1 MKYLLLILALGLGA
15 ELKAQEIVL
24 YPDSFYRYEF
34 SSKEFFEKSIEK
46 REIKKPSKWEHENVR
61 FSASMDDSSII
72 FNKGTQE
79 FPQKIEEAWYYK
91 SPFRSRKK
99 IHHYYFVHNPCDVT
113 SIFVD
118 IPSGRN
124 KRTLICY
131 HQRADLKYEA
141 VYFPYDVKKMN
152 AMIQKMEYVEE

>member
-1 MKYLLLILALGLGA
+1 MAGVGFVSNKNSENKLSKVEA
-15 ELKAQEIVL
+15 ETLDKL
-24 YPDSFYRYEF
+24 CWK
-34 SSKEFFEKSIEK
+34 SSK

-61 FSASMDDSSII
+61 FSANMDDSSII

-79 FPQKIEEAWYYK
+79 FPQKIEEAGYYK

-113 SIFVD
+113 SVFVD

-124 KRTLICY
+124 KRTLIYY
-131 HQRADLKYEA
+131 HQREDLKYEA

-152 AMIQKMEYVEE
+152 SVIQKMEYGEE

>member
-15 ELKAQEIVL
+15 ELKAQGVVL

-34 SSKEFFEKSIEK
+34 SSKESFEKSIEK

-79 FPQKIEEAWYYK
+79 FPQKIEED
-91 SPFRSRKK
+91 RS
-99 IHHYYFVHNPCDVT
+99 
-113 SIFVD
+113 
-118 IPSGRN
+118 
-124 KRTLICY
+124 
-131 HQRADLKYEA
+131 
-141 VYFPYDVKKMN
+141 VYFML
-152 AMIQKMEYVEE
+152 

>member
-1 MKYLLLILALGLGA
+1 MKYLLLILALSLGA

-24 YPDSFYRYEF
+24 YSDSFYRYEF
-34 SSKEFFEKSIEK
+34 SSKESFEKSVEK
-46 REIKKPSKWEHENVR
+46 RQIKRPLKWEHAEIR
-61 FSASMDDSSII
+61 FAVNMDDSSIV

-124 KRTLICY
+124 KRTLIYY
-131 HQRADLKYEA
+131 HQREDLKYEA
-141 VYFPYDVKKMN
+141 VYFPYDVNKMN
-152 AMIQKMEYVEE
+152 ATIQKMEYGEE

>member
-1 MKYLLLILALGLGA
+1 MKYLLLILALGSGA

-24 YPDSFYRYEF
+24 YPDSFYRHEF
-34 SSKEFFEKSIEK
+34 VSKEEFEKSIEK
-46 REIKKPSKWEHENVR
+46 RQIKRPTKWEHSEVR
-61 FSASMDDSSII
+61 FAVNMDDSSIV

-124 KRTLICY
+124 KRTLIYY
-131 HQRADLKYEA
+131 HQREDLKYEA
-141 VYFPYDVKKMN
+141 VYFPYDVNKMN
-152 AMIQKMEYVEE
+152 AMIQKMEYGEE

>member
-1 MKYLLLILALGLGA
+1 MKYLLLILALGSGA

-24 YPDSFYRYEF
+24 YPDSFYRHEF
-34 SSKEFFEKSIEK
+34 TSKEEFEKSIEK
-46 REIKKPSKWEHENVR
+46 RQIKRPIKWEHSEVR
-61 FSASMDDSSII
+61 FAVNMDDSSII
-72 FNKGTQE
+72 FNKGAQE

-99 IHHYYFVHNPCDVT
+99 IHYYYFVHNPCNVT

-124 KRTLICY
+124 KRTMIYY
-131 HQRADLKYEA
+131 HQREDLKYEA
-141 VYFPYDVKKMN
+141 VYFPYDVNQMN
-152 AMIQKMEYVEE
+152 ALIQKMEYGEE

>member
-1 MKYLLLILALGLGA
+1 MKYLLLILALSLGA

-24 YPDSFYRYEF
+24 YPDSFYRHEF
-34 SSKEFFEKSIEK
+34 VSKEEFEKSIEK
-46 REIKKPSKWEHENVR
+46 RQIKRPTKWENSEVR
-61 FSASMDDSSII
+61 FAVNMDDSSII

-124 KRTLICY
+124 KRTMIYY
-131 HQRADLKYEA
+131 HQREDLKYEA
-141 VYFPYDVKKMN
+141 VYFPYDVNKMN
-152 AMIQKMEYVEE
+152 VLIQKMEYGEE

>member
-1 MKYLLLILALGLGA
+1 MF
-15 ELKAQEIVL
+15 
-24 YPDSFYRYEF
+24 DSLPIWTTARLF
-34 SSKEFFEKSIEK
+34 SI
-46 REIKKPSKWEHENVR
+46 R
-61 FSASMDDSSII
+61 
-72 FNKGTQE
+72 GQE

-124 KRTLICY
+124 KRTLIYY

-141 VYFPYDVKKMN
+141 VYFPYDVNRDECPDPKDGVRGGIIKKVKYFFQTSREYSPYIHMN
-152 AMIQKMEYVEE
+152 QTTKIMKKL

>member
-1 MKYLLLILALGLGA
+1 MKYLLLILALSLGA

-24 YPDSFYRYEF
+24 YPDSFYRHEF
-34 SSKEFFEKSIEK
+34 ISKEEFEKSIEK
-46 REIKKPSKWEHENVR
+46 RQIKRPTKWEHENVR
-61 FSASMDDSSII
+61 FSANMDDSSII
-72 FNKGTQE
+72 FNKGNQE

-99 IHHYYFVHNPCDVT
+99 IHHYYFVRNPCDVT

-124 KRTLICY
+124 KRTLIYY
-131 HQRADLKYEA
+131 HQREDLKYEA

-152 AMIQKMEYVEE
+152 AVIQKMEYGEE

>member
-1 MKYLLLILALGLGA
+1 MKYLLLILALSLGA

-24 YPDSFYRYEF
+24 YPDSFYRHEF
-34 SSKEFFEKSIEK
+34 VSKEEFEKSIEK
-46 REIKKPSKWEHENVR
+46 RQIKRPTKWEHSEVR
-61 FSASMDDSSII
+61 FVVNMDDSSII

-99 IHHYYFVHNPCDVT
+99 IHHYYFVHNPCNVT

-124 KRTLICY
+124 KRTMIYY
-131 HQRADLKYEA
+131 HQREDLKYEA
-141 VYFPYDVKKMN
+141 VYFPYDVNKMN
-152 AMIQKMEYVEE
+152 ALIQKMEYGEE

>member
-24 YPDSFYRYEF
+24 YPDSFYRHEF
-34 SSKEFFEKSIEK
+34 SSKESFEKSVEK

-61 FSASMDDSSII
+61 FSVNMDDSSII
-72 FNKGTQE
+72 FNKGDRE

-113 SIFVD
+113 SVFVD

-124 KRTLICY
+124 KRTLIYY

-152 AMIQKMEYVEE
+152 AEVQRMEYGEE